1 MILGTLRL
9 GGAAL
14 HTHNHSYMLEGI
26 KAVSTR
32 RPFLSSGA
40 LVAGYAGLF
49 AIGFNDLLYAGE
61 IAALATTSGLSL
73 AFGLCIGQLRLISRD
88 LTGAQATEAIYG
100 TYRHLNRERLEIAA
114 AVERMKTGSLS

>member
-9 GGAAL
+9 GGTVL

-32 RPFLSSGA
+32 RPFLSSTVLIAGHTA
-40 LVAGYAGLF
+40 LFTIGFIDILYAREIAVLVAT
-49 AIGFNDLLYAGE
+49 IGM
-61 IAALATTSGLSL
+61 SL
-73 AFGLCIGQLRLISRD
+73 TFGLCIGQLCLISRD
-88 LTGAQATEAIYG
+88 LTGAQATDAVYG

-114 AVERMKTGSLS
+114 AVELVKSGGLA